1 MNHSKSTPFRLRM
14 AAALLAALI
23 LTACSPADGGQNSA
37 SAAPVQQAES
47 AEEPQAELPSE
58 ESAAEAAS
66 EESTALEED
75 SNEEASS
82 LEESAS
88 EETAAEEN
96 AANEET
102 AAGEQATAETA
113 GEEPASAES
122 EVSAPTTA
130 STVWQTDAPENHNM
144 DPAVLADLHAAL
156 PGSSVLS
163 MVTVKDGVI
172 IDEYYRDGYDEQ
184 SLYRLNSASKSFTGA
199 LIGIAIEQ
207 GYIGGVDDLLSDYL
221 PQVLEQQDTRKH
233 QITLE
238 HLLTHTS
245 GLEWYEWG
253 SGYTNWSEFQN
264 APNWVDYILN
274 RNLVYEP
281 GTQFAYSTGNTH
293 LLSAVIEAA
302 TGMTAEEYARIN
314 LFEPLGIEN
323 WQWDTDPQGIT
334 DGGNG
339 LHLSTRDAARFGQLF
354 LQNGQ
359 WNGQQLVPAEWVETS
374 TTAKNGGAGD
384 GTGSYGYQWWTRTYH
399 SGGYSTYTP
408 PYGRVG
414 YTVYYALGHGGQFL
428 FVVPELNLVC
438 AITSQGNSTYAP
450 RPFFTDY
457 ILSAYMG

>member
-1 MNHSKSTPFRLRM
+1 MNHKKALSSARLI
-14 AAALLAALI
+14 AAAILAALM
-23 LTACSPADGGQNSA
+23 LAACSPASTDQNTS
-37 SAAPVQQAES
+37 SQAPAQQAEAVDETS
-47 AEEPQAELPSE
+47 AGDSSEGAASSE
-58 ESAAEAAS
+58 ESADTET
-66 EESTALEED
+66 TA
-75 SNEEASS
+75 EEASS
-82 LEESAS
+82 AETPSAEEDSSAENSTETDSTGEQTSAEAS
-88 EETAAEEN
+88 EEELSST
-96 AANEET
+96 ET
-102 AAGEQATAETA
+102 AA
-113 GEEPASAES
+113 SND
-122 EVSAPTTA
+122 
-130 STVWQTDAPENHNM
+130 WQTDAPENHNM
-144 DPAVLADLHAAL
+144 DPAVLADLHAVL
-156 PGSSVLS
+156 PSSSVYS
-163 MVTVKDGVI
+163 MVTVNDGVI
-172 IDEYYRDGYDEQ
+172 IDEYYREGYDEQ
-184 SLYRLNSASKSFTGA
+184 SLYRLNSTSKSFTSA

-221 PQVLEQQDTRKH
+221 PQVLEQEDTRKH

-253 SGYTNWSEFQN
+253 SGYSNWVEFQT
-264 APNWVDYILN
+264 APNWVDYILG
-274 RNLVYEP
+274 RNLVYDP

-293 LLSAVIEAA
+293 LLSAVLEAA
-302 TGMTAEEYARIN
+302 TGMTEEEYARIN

-359 WNGQQLVPAEWVETS
+359 WNGQQLVPADWVEVS

-399 SGGYSTYTP
+399 SGGYDTYTP

-414 YTVYYALGHGGQFL
+414 YTVYYALGHGGQFI
-428 FVVPELNLVC
+428 FVVPELDLVC
-438 AITSQGNSTYAP
+438 AITAEGNSTYAP